1 MPRLKYLFALVSTCQ
16 IAILESTN
24 RRWHHSRRQSSQG
37 TIGAT
42 RGQISHTRQP
52 EQEERWLA
60 AEIATKLTWGQG
72 AFPSAIGN
80 ETDAR
85 QGRWDVGQWPF
96 ATYCAAAAIPV
107 ANKAQRKLTGSRLL
121 QNTTLVTQRR
131 SGGLLDDFIRECE
144 HRGRDVE
151 AKSLG

>member
-1 MPRLKYLFALVSTCQ
+1 MAMKSYAEAEKSRDHLSRDFLGLFDFRLLQQY
-16 IAILESTN
+16 
-24 RRWHHSRRQSSQG
+24 RD
-37 TIGAT
+37 
-42 RGQISHTRQP
+42 
-52 EQEERWLA
+52 
-60 AEIATKLTWGQG
+60 
-72 AFPSAIGN
+72 

-107 ANKAQRKLTGSRLL
+107 ANKAQRKLTGGRLL

-144 HRGRDVE
+144 HRGRD
-151 AKSLG
+151 